1 MVTPLTPDALLLR
14 GAARSGW
21 TSERATLH
29 PAQIEELLS
38 LIEPPLLQAKRSH
51 FSSSIQRIFAATV
64 ENVVTFETSDGAS
77 PAELRKKLNDFTTL
91 LEKTQQAIADLDP
104 MLYRVLDGELREDY
118 SHVGKKLTPKSSM
131 RLWQPEISTLL
142 NVVIEASR
150 GCKIE
155 AKKGVRDV
163 PYRQMVRSLAAFIL
177 DVTGKI
183 PGRSVQRKRPN
194 GLQGSTDDYWF
205 LDLSQ
210 KLAAF
215 VSDQANIDIM
225 QRQSM
230 SQDGTVPISSSKSKK
245 KINVPTLTD
254 IVRGELDFL
263 KRETEAQKENF
274 TPALPPLSSRRSN
287 GGE

>member
-1 MVTPLTPDALLLR
+1 MGTPLTPDALLLR

-21 TSERATLH
+21 TSERATLA

-38 LIEPPLLQAKRSH
+38 LIEPSLLEAKRSR
-51 FSSSIQRIFAATV
+51 FSSSIQRIFASAV
-64 ENVVTFETSDGAS
+64 ENVVTFETSDTAS
-77 PAELRKKLNDFTTL
+77 PAKMHKKLKEFTTL
-91 LEKTQQAIADLDP
+91 LEKTQQAIANLDP
-104 MLYRVLDGELREDY
+104 VLNRVLDGELREDY
-118 SHVGKKLTPKSSM
+118 SRVGKKLTPKSSM

-142 NVVIEASR
+142 SVVIEASR

-163 PYRQMVRSLAAFIL
+163 VYRQMVRSLAAFIL
-177 DVTGKI
+177 DVTGEV
-183 PGRSVQRKRPN
+183 PSRSVQRKRSD

-215 VSDQANIDIM
+215 VSEQVNIDVM
-225 QRQSM
+225 KRQSM
-230 SQDGTVPISSSKSKK
+230 SQSGAVPISSSQSKK
-245 KINVPTLTD
+245 KIKVPTLTGM
-254 IVRGELDFL
+254 VRDELDFL
-263 KRETEAQKENF
+263 KREAEAQKENF
-274 TPALPPLSSRRSN
+274 APTLPPLSSRRLN